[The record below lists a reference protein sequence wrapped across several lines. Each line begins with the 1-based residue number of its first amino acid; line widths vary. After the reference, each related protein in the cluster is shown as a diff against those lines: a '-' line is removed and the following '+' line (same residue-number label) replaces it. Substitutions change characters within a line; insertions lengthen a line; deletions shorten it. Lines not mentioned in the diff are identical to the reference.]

1 MSIKSKNMYT
11 MESKTPKVYCAG
23 PFSFQYKDY
32 SIGNLSK
39 DYRSILVGSPDKI
52 AHEPKDECSYPD
64 FKENAAVAYSGPF
77 YFYEDQLGAEDIV
90 RNEMQKIRDADVVFF
105 FLPDNAECPGT
116 VTELINA
123 ACCSK
128 EMVIAYIKQDDKDV
142 PENNWN
148 SPLWYPLLFA
158 DIKNGTKTTI
168 KRVESKEEAIEVF
181 NNYLKKMNPN
191 DYDD

>member
-1 MSIKSKNMYT
+1 MKN
-11 MESKTPKVYCAG
+11 KIPKVYCAG

-32 SIGNLSK
+32 SIENLSK

-52 AHEPKDECSYPD
+52 AHEPKDSCAYPD
-64 FKENAAVAYSGPF
+64 FKANATISYSGPF
-77 YFYEDQLGAEDIV
+77 YFYEDQLTAEDIV
-90 RNEMQKIRDADVVFF
+90 RNEMKKVREADVVFF
-105 FLPDNAECPGT
+105 LLPADAACPGT

-123 ACCSK
+123 TCCSK

-148 SPLWYPLLFA
+148 TPLWYPLLFA
-158 DIKNGTKTTI
+158 DINNGMKITI
-168 KRVESKEEAIEVF
+168 KQVENKEEAINVF

-191 DYDD
+191 DYDN